1 MRDSKGLHD
10 GHRDRVRE
18 KFISKGLSSFRDH
31 EVLELLL
38 FYAVPRKD
46 TNEIAHRLINQF
58 GSISGVMDA
67 PLDVLTGLGLSR
79 NAAVYLKLFPE
90 ICSLYYQ
97 DKYNS
102 KDDRII
108 TEDNIGDYVLHFFIG
123 ADSEKVALI
132 LLNSQGKRL
141 YGSIISEG
149 SVSSSDVDIRK
160 IATLAMK
167 YHASGAIIAHNH
179 PSGVAIPSNED
190 IQVTIAL
197 KRALKTVGVN
207 LLDHIIVAEMDYLS
221 MAGTEEFE
229 NVFF

>member
-1 MRDSKGLHD
+1 MGEKRGLHE

-31 EVLELLL
+31 EVLELML

-58 GSISGVMDA
+58 GSLSGVMDA
-67 PLDVLTGLGLSR
+67 PLDVLVSFGLSQ
-79 NAAVYLKLFPE
+79 NAAVYIKLIPE

-102 KDDRII
+102 KDDRMI

-141 YGSIISEG
+141 YGGIISEG
-149 SVSSSDVDIRK
+149 SVSASEVDIRK
-160 IATLAMK
+160 IATIAMK

-179 PSGVAIPSNED
+179 PSGVAIPSHDD

-197 KRALKTVGVN
+197 KKALKTVGVN

-221 MAGTEEFE
+221 MAATEAFE
-229 NVFF
+229 DIFF